1 MLKSIGRTLALRT
14 LEETRM
20 ADTVKKTKAAA
31 KPKKAE
37 AKPKLVEA
45 KPKIAKAMSKP
56 KTTEIRSVSHEEIE
70 KLAHRFWTERG
81 YQHGEPEIDWFRA
94 EEQLRGKAS

>member
-31 KPKKAE
+31 RPKKAE
-37 AKPKLVEA
+37 AGPKLVETR
-45 KPKIAKAMSKP
+45 PKRVKARAP
-56 KTTEIRSVSHEEIE
+56 KAQMVSHEEIE
-70 KLAHRFWTERG
+70 RLAHRFWAERG
-81 YQHGEPEIDWFRA
+81 YQHGQPEVDWFRA
-94 EEQLRGKAS
+94 EEELRGKAS